1 MNPIQL
7 ADILGHSSLVMIHKV
22 YGHLSPGERLR
33 RHGPDA
39 GLRGLGASSG
49 AVCRSGSATEP
60 VGPKPFRPD
69 LEEDGHGARQQ
80 RTRESVATIGDSG
93 VEVEAGRTPADDSEG
108 ARGPARRHSGTLHGL
123 RTSNVDR
130 RVRRVIAP
138 IAPVDTRR
146 RPAEVESPMVDSVDE
161 FQPSERH
168 QRDEGR
174 HGRPCGDDD
183 QRSAGP
189 ASELQ
194 LTI

>member
-22 YGHLSPGERLR
+22 NAHLSPG
-33 RHGPDA
+33 DA
-39 GLRGLGASSG
+39 YDAMVRTLLLEELGASSG

-60 VGPKPFRPD
+60 VGPKPVRPD

-93 VEVEAGRTPADDSEG
+93 VEVETGRTPADDSEG

-138 IAPVDTRR
+138 IAPVDPRR
-146 RPAEVESPMVDSVDE
+146 RPAEVESPIVDSVDE

-174 HGRPCGDDD
+174 HGRPGGDDD